1 MRAWW
6 VALVCFVGADRLPFH
21 SWEPPFTEFGEN
33 GDRIISQVWKASGT
47 AVVNNNFVRLTPD
60 RQSKRGALWS
70 RKALGV
76 NTVSCVL
83 KLRIS
88 GQGAKFYGDGLAL
101 WFVHQGYYVE
111 GDMHGSVEG
120 FTGFGIIFDTFDNAE
135 SGTRHRDVTIVTND
149 GKGTQ
154 ETMLQA
160 AVGCNAK
167 VRYHEARAD
176 FSIES
181 SSRARV
187 VVEGTQLK
195 VQMDASSSGAW
206 TDCAE
211 TTLPFEADW
220 LEKAHVGVSA
230 STGHLAD
237 NHDVISLVSYSDVAR
252 HAVDDQEAVGAAR
265 FSQRDG
271 IDDARFERIED
282 TINSLMAK
290 FEHVGHHLEHEMEA
304 VEDHMRN
311 TVGKLQAQEKQ
322 ADNRIDELER
332 LVVKNVESSMKKR
345 ISALESDMERHIEN
359 HAGDVERTLN
369 AKISES
375 VDVAASMGGSGWR
388 FPFFL
393 LLIFDGIA
401 VYALWQWYF
410 KIRKSH
416 LL

>member
-76 NTVSCVL
+76 STVSCVL

-206 TDCAE
+206 TDCAA
-211 TTLPFEADW
+211 P
-220 LEKAHVGVSA
+220 G
-230 STGHLAD
+230 
-237 NHDVISLVSYSDVAR
+237 
-252 HAVDDQEAVGAAR
+252 
-265 FSQRDG
+265 
-271 IDDARFERIED
+271 
-282 TINSLMAK
+282 
-290 FEHVGHHLEHEMEA
+290 
-304 VEDHMRN
+304 
-311 TVGKLQAQEKQ
+311 
-322 ADNRIDELER
+322 
-332 LVVKNVESSMKKR
+332 
-345 ISALESDMERHIEN
+345 
-359 HAGDVERTLN
+359 
-369 AKISES
+369 
-375 VDVAASMGGSGWR
+375 
-388 FPFFL
+388 
-393 LLIFDGIA
+393 
-401 VYALWQWYF
+401 
-410 KIRKSH
+410 
-416 LL
+416 